1 MKKLELKGDV
11 GEAIIYTVSDEKIAV
26 DDYALSQIK
35 MLCDNEVSR
44 NAKIRVMPDVHPAK
58 VSTVG
63 LTMTVGERILP
74 SLVGIDIGCGV
85 TMAKIEK
92 FRPEYQKVDK
102 IIRENISNER
112 GIRNRINPVTEE
124 FNFENLTANFDRQ
137 RAVKNL
143 GTLGY
148 GNHYI
153 EIDTDS
159 NKNYYVGVHSGSRHL
174 GQEIVEYYLTAGQE
188 ELRAR
193 GENVSYELTY
203 LTGNLMLEYL
213 KDLRIAQK
221 YAFLNRQI
229 MLEEIIKGMKWKI
242 IEIIDCPHNYIDFT
256 GEKAIL
262 RKGAIS
268 AREGETVIIPINM
281 RDGVII
287 GKGKGNANWNFSAP
301 HGSGRILKRTEVKN
315 HHTLSEFKTA
325 MKGIYS
331 TSISKET
338 LDESPFAYRKL
349 EDVADAIADTVE
361 IEKNLRPVYN
371 FKAGSMEG

>member
-153 EIDTDS
+153 EIDTDL

-287 GKGKGNANWNFSAP
+287 GKGKGNADWNFSAP